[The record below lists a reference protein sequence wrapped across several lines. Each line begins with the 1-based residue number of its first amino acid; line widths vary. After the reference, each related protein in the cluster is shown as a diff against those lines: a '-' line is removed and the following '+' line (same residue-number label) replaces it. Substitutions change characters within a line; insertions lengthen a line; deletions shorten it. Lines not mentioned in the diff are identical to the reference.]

1 MSLEAAGIVVLG
13 AEQHVLPADEE
24 IDEVAFD
31 NMELDPDVGAVIFSL
46 DNSFTHQKL
55 LLASLYIRE
64 KGVPLIVTN
73 DDTVD

>member
-1 MSLEAAGIVVLG
+1 MG
-13 AEQHVLPADEE
+13 AEQHVLPFEEE

-31 NMELDPDVGAVIFSL
+31 NLELDPDVGAVIFSL

-73 DDTVD
+73 DDIVD

>member
-1 MSLEAAGIVVLG
+1 MSLEAAGIAVLG
-13 AEQHVLPADEE
+13 AEQHVLPAEEE

-31 NMELDPDVGAVIFSL
+31 NLELDPDVGAVIFSL